1 MAQAMSAMSRRVACS
16 SASDAVKLYPPE
28 LAGNIE
34 SSVSRPNLINANPP
48 LGFRTERH
56 GDKHAISFK
65 SGTSSMPKKL
75 PLTLACG
82 NYEIVRPLIDG
93 TVEVDGVDLNI
104 LTDMDSATRH
114 WRFLRNQEFD
124 VAELSSSSYLA
135 ARDND
140 WPFRAIPVF
149 LHRRFRH
156 GFMFINT
163 GKGISKPSD
172 LKGRTIGVK
181 TLMTSA
187 ILWMRGIL
195 QNEYGVPLNSI
206 EWVAELDDDVQVT
219 LPPDIKVRRLP
230 DNMSVETMLAE
241 GELDAVFHSDLIKP
255 FVAKDPRV
263 ARLFPDAKAEE
274 MAYFKKTGVFPIMHV
289 MGIRQSVAEQ
299 HPWLAINLYKAFNEA
314 KAIAMKRMQNPR
326 IVPLAWYRD
335 AWEEQEQLL
344 GPDPWEYGLS
354 DNNRKNLE
362 TLVGY
367 SHEQGLIKT
376 RPTLEQLFLSVSQ
389 GRKRGEFRI

>member
-1 MAQAMSAMSRRVACS
+1 
-16 SASDAVKLYPPE
+16 
-28 LAGNIE
+28 
-34 SSVSRPNLINANPP
+34 
-48 LGFRTERH
+48 
-56 GDKHAISFK
+56 
-65 SGTSSMPKKL
+65 MPKKL

-82 NYEIVRPLIDG
+82 NYEIVRPLLDG
-93 TVEVDGVDLNI
+93 TVEVDGADLNI

-124 VAELSSSSYLA
+124 VAELSGSSYLA

-181 TLMTSA
+181 TLMTTA

-230 DNMSVETMLAE
+230 DNQSVEAMLAE

-255 FVAKDPRV
+255 FLANDPRV
-263 ARLFPDAKAEE
+263 ARLFPDTKTEE
-274 MAYFKKTGVFPIMHV
+274 MTYFKKTGIFPIMHV
-289 MGIRQSVAEQ
+289 LGIRQAVAEQ
-299 HPWLAINLYKAFNEA
+299 HPWLAVNLFKAFNEA

-335 AWEEQEQLL
+335 AWEEQEQIL
-344 GPDPWEYGLS
+344 GPDPWEYGLTEK
-354 DNNRKNLE
+354 NRKNLE

-367 SHEQGLIKT
+367 SHEQGLIKK
-376 RPTLEQLFLSVSQ
+376 RPALEHLFLNVSQ
-389 GRKRGEFRI
+389 GRKRGDFRI